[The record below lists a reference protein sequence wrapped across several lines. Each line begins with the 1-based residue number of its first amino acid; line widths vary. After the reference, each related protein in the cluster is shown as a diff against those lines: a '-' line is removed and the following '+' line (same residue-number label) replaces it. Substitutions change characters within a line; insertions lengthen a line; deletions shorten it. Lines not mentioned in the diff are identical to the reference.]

1 MDVEKYNRI
10 TRFSPL
16 SFLLTRLERI
26 ISSPVFPTPSFIVF
40 DHNTRRLPVNLQ
52 QIGIRAHVFELSK
65 MPLETRFLP
74 RRKKT
79 G

>member
-1 MDVEKYNRI
+1 
-10 TRFSPL
+10 
-16 SFLLTRLERI
+16 
-26 ISSPVFPTPSFIVF
+26 
-40 DHNTRRLPVNLQ
+40 LQ